1 MTESGDGRALN
12 AAAVT
17 ADGGWKHGWGPVE
30 GLAATVEPKWS
41 CCNRGRAQA
50 CGPSAASD
58 EALGL
63 HNRQTLISN
72 WIYTAQTIIPVNTP
86 TVLRV

>member
-1 MTESGDGRALN
+1 M
-12 AAAVT
+12 
-17 ADGGWKHGWGPVE
+17 E

-58 EALGL
+58 DALRL
-63 HNRQTLISN
+63 HNRQTLKPTISN
-72 WIYTAQTIIPVNTP
+72 WIYIVQTIIPVNTP
-86 TVLRV
+86 TVLKV